1 MSSSTNSGSC
11 FSQAAKKHYLS
22 QAAISQQISKLEE
35 EVGVRLFDRSKYR
48 PELTEAGKY
57 YYQKIKQ
64 LSEEYEKIEKQ
75 TRYIQKKNSQK
86 IVVGITGPFENKY
99 LPRIINEYKEGHET
113 HFDVRVYTFE
123 EGKKLLEAGDIDI
136 AFGLSSEFSVNPDIS
151 YETIHQSET
160 CIVCSRKNRLSQYKS
175 INPILVKDEPMITLS
190 SQMGRKFYDDFMKE
204 IDELKKADMDEAHMG
219 IASGYEVKTDTDKLL
234 VIGRYVVNTAGSSS
248 TTIKYDTIDKQNKL
262 LITLPSLFK
271 DEAYIDI
278 ISENIK
284 AQMKEQMKD
293 ENNVYWLEDEM
304 MGDENFSKIDKNQSF
319 YITKDNQLVIAFD
332 KYEVAPGYMGNP
344 EFIIPSEL
352 LKDAAL
358 IWLQPCVQRMKAEL
372 ERHLSCWL

>member
-1 MSSSTNSGSC
+1 MNRFRNEYENIEIPDELEFLVRTTIKEQEKKMKRKNIINKSVIAAAVAGVVFVGSINLSSEISYALSEVPVLGSIVRVLT
-11 FSQAAKKHYLS
+11 FKTFELKDNNFDAELKTP
-22 QAAISQQISKLEE
+22 AIEGLDSKLEAMLNE
-35 EVGVRLFDRSKYR
+35 
-48 PELTEAGKY
+48 
-57 YYQKIKQ
+57 
-64 LSEEYEKIEKQ
+64 
-75 TRYIQKKNSQK
+75 
-86 IVVGITGPFENKY
+86 KY
-99 LPRIINEYKEGHET
+99 LDENQ
-113 HFDVRVYTFE
+113 
-123 EGKKLLEAGDIDI
+123 KL
-136 AFGLSSEFSVNPDIS
+136 
-151 YETIHQSET
+151 
-160 CIVCSRKNRLSQYKS
+160 
-175 INPILVKDEPMITLS
+175 
-190 SQMGRKFYDDFMKE
+190 YDDFMKE

-293 ENNVYWLEDEM
+293 ESNVYWLEDEM

-352 LKDAAL
+352 LKDAL
-358 IWLQPCVQRMKAEL
+358 VSEEYIK
-372 ERHLSCWL
+372 

>member
-1 MSSSTNSGSC
+1 MNK
-11 FSQAAKKHYLS
+11 F
-22 QAAISQQISKLEE
+22 
-35 EVGVRLFDRSKYR
+35 RN
-48 PELTEAGKY
+48 
-57 YYQKIKQ
+57 
-64 LSEEYEKIEKQ
+64 EYENIEIPDELEFLVRTTIKEQ
-75 TRYIQKKNSQK
+75 EKKMKRKN
-86 IVVGITGPFENKY
+86 
-99 LPRIINEYKEGHET
+99 IINKS
-113 HFDVRVYTFE
+113 VIAAAV
-123 EGKKLLEAGDIDI
+123 AGVVFVGSIN
-136 AFGLSSEFSVNPDIS
+136 LSSEIS
-151 YETIHQSET
+151 YALSEVPVLGS
-160 CIVCSRKNRLSQYKS
+160 IVRVLTFKTFELKDNNFDAELKS
-175 INPILVKDEPMITLS
+175 PAIEGLDSNLEAMLNEKYLDENQKL
-190 SQMGRKFYDDFMKE
+190 YDDFMKE

-352 LKDAAL
+352 LKDVL
-358 IWLQPCVQRMKAEL
+358 VSEEYIK
-372 ERHLSCWL
+372 

>member
-1 MSSSTNSGSC
+1 MNKFRNEYENIEIPDELEFLVRTTIKEQEKKMKRKNIINKSVIAAAVAGVVFVGSINLSSEISYALSEVPVLGSIVRVLT
-11 FSQAAKKHYLS
+11 FKTFELKDNNFDAQLKTP
-22 QAAISQQISKLEE
+22 AIEGLDSKLEAMLNE
-35 EVGVRLFDRSKYR
+35 
-48 PELTEAGKY
+48 
-57 YYQKIKQ
+57 
-64 LSEEYEKIEKQ
+64 
-75 TRYIQKKNSQK
+75 
-86 IVVGITGPFENKY
+86 KY
-99 LPRIINEYKEGHET
+99 LDENQ
-113 HFDVRVYTFE
+113 
-123 EGKKLLEAGDIDI
+123 KL
-136 AFGLSSEFSVNPDIS
+136 
-151 YETIHQSET
+151 
-160 CIVCSRKNRLSQYKS
+160 
-175 INPILVKDEPMITLS
+175 
-190 SQMGRKFYDDFMKE
+190 YDDFMKE

-304 MGDENFSKIDKNQSF
+304 MGDENFSNIDKNQSF

-352 LKDAAL
+352 LKDAL
-358 IWLQPCVQRMKAEL
+358 VSEKYIK
-372 ERHLSCWL
+372 

>member
-1 MSSSTNSGSC
+1 MNKFRNEYENIEIPDELEFLVRTTIKEQEKKMKRKNIINKSVIAAAVAGVVFVGSINLSSEISYALSEVPVLGSIVRVLT
-11 FSQAAKKHYLS
+11 FKTFELKDNNFDAQLKTP
-22 QAAISQQISKLEE
+22 AIEGLDSKLEAMLNE
-35 EVGVRLFDRSKYR
+35 
-48 PELTEAGKY
+48 
-57 YYQKIKQ
+57 
-64 LSEEYEKIEKQ
+64 
-75 TRYIQKKNSQK
+75 
-86 IVVGITGPFENKY
+86 KY
-99 LPRIINEYKEGHET
+99 LDENQ
-113 HFDVRVYTFE
+113 
-123 EGKKLLEAGDIDI
+123 KL
-136 AFGLSSEFSVNPDIS
+136 
-151 YETIHQSET
+151 
-160 CIVCSRKNRLSQYKS
+160 
-175 INPILVKDEPMITLS
+175 
-190 SQMGRKFYDDFMKE
+190 YDDFMKE

-304 MGDENFSKIDKNQSF
+304 MGDENFSNIDKNQSF

-352 LKDAAL
+352 LKDAL
-358 IWLQPCVQRMKAEL
+358 VSEEYIK
-372 ERHLSCWL
+372 

>member
-1 MSSSTNSGSC
+1 MNRFRNEYENIEIPDELEFLVRTTIKEQEKKMKRKNIINKSVIAAAVAGVVFVGSINLSSEISYALSEVPVLGSIVRVLT
-11 FSQAAKKHYLS
+11 FKTFELKDNNFDAELKTP
-22 QAAISQQISKLEE
+22 AIEGLDSKLEAMLNE
-35 EVGVRLFDRSKYR
+35 
-48 PELTEAGKY
+48 
-57 YYQKIKQ
+57 
-64 LSEEYEKIEKQ
+64 
-75 TRYIQKKNSQK
+75 
-86 IVVGITGPFENKY
+86 KY
-99 LPRIINEYKEGHET
+99 LDENQ
-113 HFDVRVYTFE
+113 
-123 EGKKLLEAGDIDI
+123 KL
-136 AFGLSSEFSVNPDIS
+136 
-151 YETIHQSET
+151 
-160 CIVCSRKNRLSQYKS
+160 
-175 INPILVKDEPMITLS
+175 
-190 SQMGRKFYDDFMKE
+190 YDDFMKE

-248 TTIKYDTIDKQNKL
+248 TTIKYDTIDKQNKI

-271 DEAYIDI
+271 DEAYIDM

-293 ENNVYWLEDEM
+293 ESKVYWLEDEM

-352 LKDAAL
+352 LKDAL
-358 IWLQPCVQRMKAEL
+358 VSEEYIK
-372 ERHLSCWL
+372 

>member
-1 MSSSTNSGSC
+1 MNKFRNEYENIEIPDELEFLVRTTIKEQEKKMKRKNIINKSVIAAAVAGVVFVGSINLSSEISYALSEVPVLGSIVRVLT
-11 FSQAAKKHYLS
+11 FKTFELKDNNFDAELKTP
-22 QAAISQQISKLEE
+22 AIEGLDSKLEAMLNE
-35 EVGVRLFDRSKYR
+35 
-48 PELTEAGKY
+48 
-57 YYQKIKQ
+57 
-64 LSEEYEKIEKQ
+64 
-75 TRYIQKKNSQK
+75 
-86 IVVGITGPFENKY
+86 KY
-99 LPRIINEYKEGHET
+99 LDENQ
-113 HFDVRVYTFE
+113 
-123 EGKKLLEAGDIDI
+123 KL
-136 AFGLSSEFSVNPDIS
+136 
-151 YETIHQSET
+151 
-160 CIVCSRKNRLSQYKS
+160 
-175 INPILVKDEPMITLS
+175 
-190 SQMGRKFYDDFMKE
+190 YDDFMKE

-248 TTIKYDTIDKQNKL
+248 TTIKYDTIDKQNKI

-293 ENNVYWLEDEM
+293 ESNVYWLEDEM

-352 LKDAAL
+352 LKDVL
-358 IWLQPCVQRMKAEL
+358 VSEEYIK
-372 ERHLSCWL
+372 

>member
-1 MSSSTNSGSC
+1 MNK
-11 FSQAAKKHYLS
+11 F
-22 QAAISQQISKLEE
+22 
-35 EVGVRLFDRSKYR
+35 RN
-48 PELTEAGKY
+48 
-57 YYQKIKQ
+57 
-64 LSEEYEKIEKQ
+64 EYENIEIPDELEFLVRTTIKEQ
-75 TRYIQKKNSQK
+75 EKKMKRKN
-86 IVVGITGPFENKY
+86 
-99 LPRIINEYKEGHET
+99 IINKS
-113 HFDVRVYTFE
+113 VIAAAV
-123 EGKKLLEAGDIDI
+123 AGVVFVGSIN
-136 AFGLSSEFSVNPDIS
+136 LSSEIS
-151 YETIHQSET
+151 YALSEVPVLGS
-160 CIVCSRKNRLSQYKS
+160 IVRVLTFKTFEL
-175 INPILVKDEPMITLS
+175 KDNNFDAELKTPAIEGLDSNLEAMLN
-190 SQMGRKFYDDFMKE
+190 QKYLDENQKLYDDFMKE

-248 TTIKYDTIDKQNKL
+248 TTIKYDTIDKQNKI

-344 EFIIPSEL
+344 AFIIPSEL
-352 LKDAAL
+352 LKDAL
-358 IWLQPCVQRMKAEL
+358 VSEEYIK
-372 ERHLSCWL
+372 

>member
-1 MSSSTNSGSC
+1 MNKFRNEYENIEIPDELEFLVRTTIKEQEKKMKRKNIINKSVIAAAVAGVVFVGSINLSSEISYALSEVPVLGSIVRVLT
-11 FSQAAKKHYLS
+11 FKTFELKDNNFDAELKTP
-22 QAAISQQISKLEE
+22 AIEGLDSKLEAMLNE
-35 EVGVRLFDRSKYR
+35 
-48 PELTEAGKY
+48 
-57 YYQKIKQ
+57 
-64 LSEEYEKIEKQ
+64 
-75 TRYIQKKNSQK
+75 
-86 IVVGITGPFENKY
+86 KY
-99 LPRIINEYKEGHET
+99 LDENQ
-113 HFDVRVYTFE
+113 
-123 EGKKLLEAGDIDI
+123 KL
-136 AFGLSSEFSVNPDIS
+136 
-151 YETIHQSET
+151 
-160 CIVCSRKNRLSQYKS
+160 
-175 INPILVKDEPMITLS
+175 
-190 SQMGRKFYDDFMKE
+190 YDDFMKE
-204 IDELKKADMDEAHMG
+204 IDELKKADMEEAHMG

-248 TTIKYDTIDKQNKL
+248 TTIKYDTIDKQNKI

-304 MGDENFSKIDKNQSF
+304 MGDENFSNIDKNQSF

-352 LKDAAL
+352 LKDTL
-358 IWLQPCVQRMKAEL
+358 VSEEYIK
-372 ERHLSCWL
+372 

>member
-1 MSSSTNSGSC
+1 MNKFRNEYENIEIPDELEFLVRTTIKEQEKKMKRKNIINKSVIAAAVAGVVFVGSINLSSEISYALSEVPVLGSIVRVLT
-11 FSQAAKKHYLS
+11 FKTFELKDNNFDAQLKTP
-22 QAAISQQISKLEE
+22 AIEGLDSKLEAMLNE
-35 EVGVRLFDRSKYR
+35 
-48 PELTEAGKY
+48 
-57 YYQKIKQ
+57 
-64 LSEEYEKIEKQ
+64 
-75 TRYIQKKNSQK
+75 
-86 IVVGITGPFENKY
+86 KY
-99 LPRIINEYKEGHET
+99 LDENQ
-113 HFDVRVYTFE
+113 
-123 EGKKLLEAGDIDI
+123 KL
-136 AFGLSSEFSVNPDIS
+136 
-151 YETIHQSET
+151 
-160 CIVCSRKNRLSQYKS
+160 
-175 INPILVKDEPMITLS
+175 
-190 SQMGRKFYDDFMKE
+190 YDDFMKE
-204 IDELKKADMDEAHMG
+204 IDEMKKADMDEAHMG

-319 YITKDNQLVIAFD
+319 YITKDNQLIIAFD

-352 LKDAAL
+352 LKDAL
-358 IWLQPCVQRMKAEL
+358 VSEEYIK
-372 ERHLSCWL
+372 

>member
-1 MSSSTNSGSC
+1 MNKFRNEYENIEIPDELEFLVRTTIKEQEKKMKRKNIINKSVIAAAVAGVVFVGSINLSSEISYALSEVPVLGSIVRVLT
-11 FSQAAKKHYLS
+11 FKTFELKDNNFDAELKTP
-22 QAAISQQISKLEE
+22 AIEGLDSKLEAMLNE
-35 EVGVRLFDRSKYR
+35 
-48 PELTEAGKY
+48 
-57 YYQKIKQ
+57 
-64 LSEEYEKIEKQ
+64 
-75 TRYIQKKNSQK
+75 
-86 IVVGITGPFENKY
+86 KY
-99 LPRIINEYKEGHET
+99 LDENQ
-113 HFDVRVYTFE
+113 
-123 EGKKLLEAGDIDI
+123 KL
-136 AFGLSSEFSVNPDIS
+136 
-151 YETIHQSET
+151 
-160 CIVCSRKNRLSQYKS
+160 
-175 INPILVKDEPMITLS
+175 
-190 SQMGRKFYDDFMKE
+190 YDDFMKE
-204 IDELKKADMDEAHMG
+204 IDELKKADMEEAHMG

-248 TTIKYDTIDKQNKL
+248 TTIKYDTIDKQNKI

-332 KYEVAPGYMGNP
+332 KYEIAPGYMGNP

-352 LKDAAL
+352 LKDVL
-358 IWLQPCVQRMKAEL
+358 VSEEYIK
-372 ERHLSCWL
+372 

>member
-1 MSSSTNSGSC
+1 MNR
-11 FSQAAKKHYLS
+11 F
-22 QAAISQQISKLEE
+22 
-35 EVGVRLFDRSKYR
+35 RN
-48 PELTEAGKY
+48 
-57 YYQKIKQ
+57 
-64 LSEEYEKIEKQ
+64 EYENIEIPDELEFLVRTTIKEQ
-75 TRYIQKKNSQK
+75 EKKMKRKN
-86 IVVGITGPFENKY
+86 
-99 LPRIINEYKEGHET
+99 IINKS
-113 HFDVRVYTFE
+113 VIAAAV
-123 EGKKLLEAGDIDI
+123 AGVVFVGSIN
-136 AFGLSSEFSVNPDIS
+136 LSSEIS
-151 YETIHQSET
+151 YALSEVPVLGS
-160 CIVCSRKNRLSQYKS
+160 IVRVLTFKTFEL
-175 INPILVKDEPMITLS
+175 KDNNFDAELKTPAIEGLDSNLEAMLNEKYLDEN
-190 SQMGRKFYDDFMKE
+190 QKLYDDFMKE

-248 TTIKYDTIDKQNKL
+248 TTIKYDTIDKQNKI

-293 ENNVYWLEDEM
+293 ESNVYWLEDEM

-352 LKDAAL
+352 LKDAL
-358 IWLQPCVQRMKAEL
+358 VSEEYIK
-372 ERHLSCWL
+372 

>member
-1 MSSSTNSGSC
+1 MNKFRNEYENIEIPDELEFLVRTTIKEQEKKMKRKNIINKSVIAAAVAGVVFVGSINLSSEISYALSEVPVLGSIVRVLT
-11 FSQAAKKHYLS
+11 FKTFELKDNNFDAQLKTP
-22 QAAISQQISKLEE
+22 AIEGLDSKLEAMLNE
-35 EVGVRLFDRSKYR
+35 
-48 PELTEAGKY
+48 
-57 YYQKIKQ
+57 
-64 LSEEYEKIEKQ
+64 
-75 TRYIQKKNSQK
+75 
-86 IVVGITGPFENKY
+86 KY
-99 LPRIINEYKEGHET
+99 LDENQ
-113 HFDVRVYTFE
+113 
-123 EGKKLLEAGDIDI
+123 KL
-136 AFGLSSEFSVNPDIS
+136 
-151 YETIHQSET
+151 
-160 CIVCSRKNRLSQYKS
+160 
-175 INPILVKDEPMITLS
+175 
-190 SQMGRKFYDDFMKE
+190 YDDFMKE

-293 ENNVYWLEDEM
+293 ESNVYWLEDEM

-352 LKDAAL
+352 LKDAL
-358 IWLQPCVQRMKAEL
+358 VSEEYIK
-372 ERHLSCWL
+372 

>member
-1 MSSSTNSGSC
+1 MNKFRNEYENIEIPDELEFLVRTTIKEQEKKMKRKNIINKSVIAAAVAGVVFVGSINLSSEISYALSEVPVLGSIVRVLT
-11 FSQAAKKHYLS
+11 FKTFELKDNNFDAQLKTP
-22 QAAISQQISKLEE
+22 AIEGLDSKLEAMLNE
-35 EVGVRLFDRSKYR
+35 
-48 PELTEAGKY
+48 
-57 YYQKIKQ
+57 
-64 LSEEYEKIEKQ
+64 
-75 TRYIQKKNSQK
+75 
-86 IVVGITGPFENKY
+86 KY
-99 LPRIINEYKEGHET
+99 LDENQ
-113 HFDVRVYTFE
+113 
-123 EGKKLLEAGDIDI
+123 KL
-136 AFGLSSEFSVNPDIS
+136 
-151 YETIHQSET
+151 
-160 CIVCSRKNRLSQYKS
+160 
-175 INPILVKDEPMITLS
+175 
-190 SQMGRKFYDDFMKE
+190 YDDFMKE
-204 IDELKKADMDEAHMG
+204 IDELKKADMEEAHMG

-248 TTIKYDTIDKQNKL
+248 TTIKYDTIDKQNKI

-352 LKDAAL
+352 LKDAL
-358 IWLQPCVQRMKAEL
+358 VSEEYIK
-372 ERHLSCWL
+372 

>member
-1 MSSSTNSGSC
+1 MNRFRNEYENIEIPDELEFLVRTTIKEQEKKMKRKNIINKSVIAAAVAGVVFVGSINLNSEISYALSEVPVLGSIVRVLT
-11 FSQAAKKHYLS
+11 FKTFELKDNNFDAQLKTP
-22 QAAISQQISKLEE
+22 AIEGLDSKLEAMLNE
-35 EVGVRLFDRSKYR
+35 
-48 PELTEAGKY
+48 
-57 YYQKIKQ
+57 
-64 LSEEYEKIEKQ
+64 
-75 TRYIQKKNSQK
+75 
-86 IVVGITGPFENKY
+86 KY
-99 LPRIINEYKEGHET
+99 LDENQ
-113 HFDVRVYTFE
+113 
-123 EGKKLLEAGDIDI
+123 KL
-136 AFGLSSEFSVNPDIS
+136 
-151 YETIHQSET
+151 
-160 CIVCSRKNRLSQYKS
+160 
-175 INPILVKDEPMITLS
+175 
-190 SQMGRKFYDDFMKE
+190 YDDFMKE

-352 LKDAAL
+352 LKDAL
-358 IWLQPCVQRMKAEL
+358 VSEEYIK
-372 ERHLSCWL
+372 

>member
-1 MSSSTNSGSC
+1 MNKFRNEYENIEIPDELEFLVRTTIKEQEKKMKRKNIINKSVIAAAVAGVVFVGSINLSSEISYALSEVPVLGSIVRVLT
-11 FSQAAKKHYLS
+11 FKTFELKDNNFDAQLKTP
-22 QAAISQQISKLEE
+22 AIEGLDSKLEAMLNE
-35 EVGVRLFDRSKYR
+35 
-48 PELTEAGKY
+48 
-57 YYQKIKQ
+57 
-64 LSEEYEKIEKQ
+64 
-75 TRYIQKKNSQK
+75 
-86 IVVGITGPFENKY
+86 KY
-99 LPRIINEYKEGHET
+99 LDENQ
-113 HFDVRVYTFE
+113 
-123 EGKKLLEAGDIDI
+123 KL
-136 AFGLSSEFSVNPDIS
+136 
-151 YETIHQSET
+151 
-160 CIVCSRKNRLSQYKS
+160 
-175 INPILVKDEPMITLS
+175 
-190 SQMGRKFYDDFMKE
+190 YDDFMKE
-204 IDELKKADMDEAHMG
+204 IDEMKKADMDEAHMG

-248 TTIKYDTIDKQNKL
+248 TTIKYDTIDKQNKI

-352 LKDAAL
+352 LKDAL
-358 IWLQPCVQRMKAEL
+358 VSEEYIK
-372 ERHLSCWL
+372 

>member
-1 MSSSTNSGSC
+1 MNR
-11 FSQAAKKHYLS
+11 F
-22 QAAISQQISKLEE
+22 
-35 EVGVRLFDRSKYR
+35 RN
-48 PELTEAGKY
+48 
-57 YYQKIKQ
+57 
-64 LSEEYEKIEKQ
+64 EYENIEIPDELEFLVRTTIKEQ
-75 TRYIQKKNSQK
+75 EKKMKRKN
-86 IVVGITGPFENKY
+86 
-99 LPRIINEYKEGHET
+99 IINKS
-113 HFDVRVYTFE
+113 VIAAAV
-123 EGKKLLEAGDIDI
+123 AGVVFVGSIN
-136 AFGLSSEFSVNPDIS
+136 LSSEIS
-151 YETIHQSET
+151 YALSEVPVLGS
-160 CIVCSRKNRLSQYKS
+160 IVRVLTFKTFELKDNNFDAELKS
-175 INPILVKDEPMITLS
+175 PAIEGLDSNLEAMLNEKYLDENQKL
-190 SQMGRKFYDDFMKE
+190 YDDFMKE

-234 VIGRYVVNTAGSSS
+234 VIGRYVVTTVGSSS
-248 TTIKYDTIDKQNKL
+248 TTIKYDTIDKQNKI

-352 LKDAAL
+352 LKDAL
-358 IWLQPCVQRMKAEL
+358 VSEEYIK
-372 ERHLSCWL
+372 

>member
-1 MSSSTNSGSC
+1 MNKFRNEYENIEIPDELEFLVRTTIKEQEKKMKRKNIINKSVIAAAVAGVVFVGSINLSSEISYALSEVPVLGSIVRVLT
-11 FSQAAKKHYLS
+11 FKTFELKDNNFDAQLKTP
-22 QAAISQQISKLEE
+22 AIEGLDSKLEAM
-35 EVGVRLFDRSKYR
+35 LN
-48 PELTEAGKY
+48 
-57 YYQKIKQ
+57 Q
-64 LSEEYEKIEKQ
+64 
-75 TRYIQKKNSQK
+75 
-86 IVVGITGPFENKY
+86 KY
-99 LPRIINEYKEGHET
+99 LDENQ
-113 HFDVRVYTFE
+113 
-123 EGKKLLEAGDIDI
+123 KL
-136 AFGLSSEFSVNPDIS
+136 
-151 YETIHQSET
+151 
-160 CIVCSRKNRLSQYKS
+160 
-175 INPILVKDEPMITLS
+175 
-190 SQMGRKFYDDFMKE
+190 YDDFMKE

-248 TTIKYDTIDKQNKL
+248 TTIKYDTIDKQNKI

-352 LKDAAL
+352 LKDVL
-358 IWLQPCVQRMKAEL
+358 VSEEYIK
-372 ERHLSCWL
+372 

>member
-1 MSSSTNSGSC
+1 MNRFRNEYENIEIPDALEFLVRTTIKEQEKKMKRKNIINKSVIAAAVAGVVFVGSINLSSEISYALSEVPVLGSIVRVLT
-11 FSQAAKKHYLS
+11 FKTFELKDNNFDAQLKTP
-22 QAAISQQISKLEE
+22 AIEGLDSKLEAMLNE
-35 EVGVRLFDRSKYR
+35 
-48 PELTEAGKY
+48 
-57 YYQKIKQ
+57 
-64 LSEEYEKIEKQ
+64 
-75 TRYIQKKNSQK
+75 
-86 IVVGITGPFENKY
+86 KY
-99 LPRIINEYKEGHET
+99 LDENQ
-113 HFDVRVYTFE
+113 
-123 EGKKLLEAGDIDI
+123 KL
-136 AFGLSSEFSVNPDIS
+136 
-151 YETIHQSET
+151 
-160 CIVCSRKNRLSQYKS
+160 
-175 INPILVKDEPMITLS
+175 
-190 SQMGRKFYDDFMKE
+190 YDDFMKE

-248 TTIKYDTIDKQNKL
+248 TTIKYDTIDKQNKI

-332 KYEVAPGYMGNP
+332 KYEIAPGYMGNP

-352 LKDAAL
+352 LKDVL
-358 IWLQPCVQRMKAEL
+358 VSEEYIK
-372 ERHLSCWL
+372 

>member
-1 MSSSTNSGSC
+1 MNR
-11 FSQAAKKHYLS
+11 F
-22 QAAISQQISKLEE
+22 
-35 EVGVRLFDRSKYR
+35 RN
-48 PELTEAGKY
+48 
-57 YYQKIKQ
+57 
-64 LSEEYEKIEKQ
+64 EYENIEIPDELEFLVRTTIKEQ
-75 TRYIQKKNSQK
+75 EKKMKRKN
-86 IVVGITGPFENKY
+86 
-99 LPRIINEYKEGHET
+99 IINKS
-113 HFDVRVYTFE
+113 VIAAAV
-123 EGKKLLEAGDIDI
+123 AGVVFVGSIN
-136 AFGLSSEFSVNPDIS
+136 LSSEIS
-151 YETIHQSET
+151 YALSEVPVLGS
-160 CIVCSRKNRLSQYKS
+160 IVRVLTFKTFEL
-175 INPILVKDEPMITLS
+175 KDNNFDAELKTPAIEGLDSNLEAMLN
-190 SQMGRKFYDDFMKE
+190 QKYLDENQKLYDDFMKE

-352 LKDAAL
+352 LKDVL
-358 IWLQPCVQRMKAEL
+358 VSEEYIK
-372 ERHLSCWL
+372 

>member
-1 MSSSTNSGSC
+1 MNKFRNEYENIEIPDELEFLVRTTIKEQEKKMKRKNIINKSVIAAAVAGVVFVGSINLSSEISYALSEVPVLGSIVRVLT
-11 FSQAAKKHYLS
+11 FKTFELKDNNFDAELKTP
-22 QAAISQQISKLEE
+22 AIEGLDSKLEAMLNE
-35 EVGVRLFDRSKYR
+35 
-48 PELTEAGKY
+48 
-57 YYQKIKQ
+57 
-64 LSEEYEKIEKQ
+64 
-75 TRYIQKKNSQK
+75 
-86 IVVGITGPFENKY
+86 KY
-99 LPRIINEYKEGHET
+99 LDENQ
-113 HFDVRVYTFE
+113 
-123 EGKKLLEAGDIDI
+123 KL
-136 AFGLSSEFSVNPDIS
+136 
-151 YETIHQSET
+151 
-160 CIVCSRKNRLSQYKS
+160 
-175 INPILVKDEPMITLS
+175 
-190 SQMGRKFYDDFMKE
+190 YDDFMKE
-204 IDELKKADMDEAHMG
+204 IDELKKADMEEAHMG

-248 TTIKYDTIDKQNKL
+248 TTIKYDTIDKQNKI

-352 LKDAAL
+352 LKDVL
-358 IWLQPCVQRMKAEL
+358 VSEEYIK
-372 ERHLSCWL
+372 

>member
-1 MSSSTNSGSC
+1 MNKFRNEYENIEIPDELEFLVRTTIKEQEKKMKRKNIINKSVIAAAVAGVVFVGSINLSSEISYALSEVPVLGSIVRVLT
-11 FSQAAKKHYLS
+11 FKTFELKDNNFDAELKTP
-22 QAAISQQISKLEE
+22 AIEGLDSKLEAMLNE
-35 EVGVRLFDRSKYR
+35 
-48 PELTEAGKY
+48 
-57 YYQKIKQ
+57 
-64 LSEEYEKIEKQ
+64 
-75 TRYIQKKNSQK
+75 
-86 IVVGITGPFENKY
+86 KY
-99 LPRIINEYKEGHET
+99 LDENQ
-113 HFDVRVYTFE
+113 
-123 EGKKLLEAGDIDI
+123 KL
-136 AFGLSSEFSVNPDIS
+136 
-151 YETIHQSET
+151 
-160 CIVCSRKNRLSQYKS
+160 
-175 INPILVKDEPMITLS
+175 
-190 SQMGRKFYDDFMKE
+190 YDDFMKE
-204 IDELKKADMDEAHMG
+204 IDELKKADMEEAHMG

-352 LKDAAL
+352 LKDAL
-358 IWLQPCVQRMKAEL
+358 VSEEYIK
-372 ERHLSCWL
+372 

>member
-1 MSSSTNSGSC
+1 MKRKNIINKSVIAAAVAGVVFVGSINLSSEISYALSEVPVLGSIVRVLT
-11 FSQAAKKHYLS
+11 FKTFELKDNNFDAELKTP
-22 QAAISQQISKLEE
+22 AIEGLDSKLEAMLNE
-35 EVGVRLFDRSKYR
+35 
-48 PELTEAGKY
+48 
-57 YYQKIKQ
+57 
-64 LSEEYEKIEKQ
+64 
-75 TRYIQKKNSQK
+75 
-86 IVVGITGPFENKY
+86 KY
-99 LPRIINEYKEGHET
+99 LDENQ
-113 HFDVRVYTFE
+113 
-123 EGKKLLEAGDIDI
+123 KL
-136 AFGLSSEFSVNPDIS
+136 
-151 YETIHQSET
+151 
-160 CIVCSRKNRLSQYKS
+160 
-175 INPILVKDEPMITLS
+175 
-190 SQMGRKFYDDFMKE
+190 YDDFMKE

-293 ENNVYWLEDEM
+293 ESNVYWLEDEM

-352 LKDAAL
+352 LKDAL
-358 IWLQPCVQRMKAEL
+358 VSEEYIK
-372 ERHLSCWL
+372 

>member
-1 MSSSTNSGSC
+1 MNKFRNEYENIEIPDELEFLVRTTIKEKEKKMKRKNIINISVIAAAVAGVVFVGSINLSSEISYALSEVPVLGSIVRVLT
-11 FSQAAKKHYLS
+11 FKTFELKDNNFDAELKTP
-22 QAAISQQISKLEE
+22 AIEGLDSKLEAMLNE
-35 EVGVRLFDRSKYR
+35 
-48 PELTEAGKY
+48 
-57 YYQKIKQ
+57 
-64 LSEEYEKIEKQ
+64 
-75 TRYIQKKNSQK
+75 
-86 IVVGITGPFENKY
+86 KY
-99 LPRIINEYKEGHET
+99 LDENQ
-113 HFDVRVYTFE
+113 
-123 EGKKLLEAGDIDI
+123 KL
-136 AFGLSSEFSVNPDIS
+136 
-151 YETIHQSET
+151 
-160 CIVCSRKNRLSQYKS
+160 
-175 INPILVKDEPMITLS
+175 
-190 SQMGRKFYDDFMKE
+190 YDDFMKE

-248 TTIKYDTIDKQNKL
+248 TTIKYDTIDKQNKI

-293 ENNVYWLEDEM
+293 ENNLYWLEDEM

-352 LKDAAL
+352 LKDVL
-358 IWLQPCVQRMKAEL
+358 VSEEYIK
-372 ERHLSCWL
+372 

>member
-1 MSSSTNSGSC
+1 MNKFRNEYENIEIPDELEFLVRTTIKEQEKKMKRKNIINKSVIAAAVAGVVFVGRINLSSEISYALSEVPVLGSIVRVLT
-11 FSQAAKKHYLS
+11 FKTFELKDNNFDAQLKTP
-22 QAAISQQISKLEE
+22 AIEGLDSKLEAMLNE
-35 EVGVRLFDRSKYR
+35 
-48 PELTEAGKY
+48 
-57 YYQKIKQ
+57 
-64 LSEEYEKIEKQ
+64 
-75 TRYIQKKNSQK
+75 
-86 IVVGITGPFENKY
+86 KY
-99 LPRIINEYKEGHET
+99 LDENQ
-113 HFDVRVYTFE
+113 
-123 EGKKLLEAGDIDI
+123 KL
-136 AFGLSSEFSVNPDIS
+136 
-151 YETIHQSET
+151 
-160 CIVCSRKNRLSQYKS
+160 
-175 INPILVKDEPMITLS
+175 
-190 SQMGRKFYDDFMKE
+190 YDDFMKE
-204 IDELKKADMDEAHMG
+204 IDELKKADMEEAHMG

-248 TTIKYDTIDKQNKL
+248 TTIKYDTIDKQNKI

-332 KYEVAPGYMGNP
+332 KYEIAPGYMGNP

-352 LKDAAL
+352 LKDAL
-358 IWLQPCVQRMKAEL
+358 VSEEYIK
-372 ERHLSCWL
+372 

>member
-1 MSSSTNSGSC
+1 MNRFRNEYENIEIPDELEFLVRTTIKEQEKKMKRKNIINKSVIAAAVAGVVFVGSINLSSEISYALSEVPVLGSIVRVLT
-11 FSQAAKKHYLS
+11 FKTFELKDNNFDAELKTP
-22 QAAISQQISKLEE
+22 AIEGLDSKLEAMLNE
-35 EVGVRLFDRSKYR
+35 
-48 PELTEAGKY
+48 
-57 YYQKIKQ
+57 
-64 LSEEYEKIEKQ
+64 
-75 TRYIQKKNSQK
+75 
-86 IVVGITGPFENKY
+86 KY
-99 LPRIINEYKEGHET
+99 LDENQ
-113 HFDVRVYTFE
+113 
-123 EGKKLLEAGDIDI
+123 KL
-136 AFGLSSEFSVNPDIS
+136 
-151 YETIHQSET
+151 
-160 CIVCSRKNRLSQYKS
+160 
-175 INPILVKDEPMITLS
+175 
-190 SQMGRKFYDDFMKE
+190 YDDFMKE

-271 DEAYIDI
+271 DEAYIDM

-352 LKDAAL
+352 LKDAL
-358 IWLQPCVQRMKAEL
+358 VSEEYIK
-372 ERHLSCWL
+372 

>member
-1 MSSSTNSGSC
+1 MNK
-11 FSQAAKKHYLS
+11 F
-22 QAAISQQISKLEE
+22 
-35 EVGVRLFDRSKYR
+35 RN
-48 PELTEAGKY
+48 
-57 YYQKIKQ
+57 
-64 LSEEYEKIEKQ
+64 EYENIEIPDELEFLVRTTIKEQ
-75 TRYIQKKNSQK
+75 EKKMKRKN
-86 IVVGITGPFENKY
+86 
-99 LPRIINEYKEGHET
+99 IINKS
-113 HFDVRVYTFE
+113 VIAAAV
-123 EGKKLLEAGDIDI
+123 AGVVFVGSIN
-136 AFGLSSEFSVNPDIS
+136 LSSEIS
-151 YETIHQSET
+151 YALSEVPVLGS
-160 CIVCSRKNRLSQYKS
+160 IVRVLTFKTFEL
-175 INPILVKDEPMITLS
+175 KDNNFDAELKTPAIEGLDSNLEAMLNEKYLDEN
-190 SQMGRKFYDDFMKE
+190 QKLYDDFMKE

-293 ENNVYWLEDEM
+293 ENKVYWLEDEM
-304 MGDENFSKIDKNQSF
+304 MGDENFSNIDKNQSF

-352 LKDAAL
+352 LKDVL
-358 IWLQPCVQRMKAEL
+358 VSDEYIK
-372 ERHLSCWL
+372 

>member
-1 MSSSTNSGSC
+1 MNR
-11 FSQAAKKHYLS
+11 F
-22 QAAISQQISKLEE
+22 
-35 EVGVRLFDRSKYR
+35 RN
-48 PELTEAGKY
+48 
-57 YYQKIKQ
+57 
-64 LSEEYEKIEKQ
+64 EYENIEIPDELEFLVRTTIKEQ
-75 TRYIQKKNSQK
+75 EKKMKRKN
-86 IVVGITGPFENKY
+86 
-99 LPRIINEYKEGHET
+99 IINKS
-113 HFDVRVYTFE
+113 VIAAAV
-123 EGKKLLEAGDIDI
+123 AGVVFVGSIN
-136 AFGLSSEFSVNPDIS
+136 LSSEIS
-151 YETIHQSET
+151 YALSEVPVLGS
-160 CIVCSRKNRLSQYKS
+160 IVRVLTFKTFEL
-175 INPILVKDEPMITLS
+175 KDNNFDAELKTPAIEGLDSNLEAMLN
-190 SQMGRKFYDDFMKE
+190 QKYLDENQKLYDDFMKE
-204 IDELKKADMDEAHMG
+204 IDELKKADMEEAHMG

-248 TTIKYDTIDKQNKL
+248 TTIKYDTIDKQNKI

-352 LKDAAL
+352 LKDAL
-358 IWLQPCVQRMKAEL
+358 VSEEYIK
-372 ERHLSCWL
+372 

>member
-1 MSSSTNSGSC
+1 MNR
-11 FSQAAKKHYLS
+11 F
-22 QAAISQQISKLEE
+22 
-35 EVGVRLFDRSKYR
+35 RN
-48 PELTEAGKY
+48 
-57 YYQKIKQ
+57 
-64 LSEEYEKIEKQ
+64 EYENIEIPDELEFLVRTTIKEQ
-75 TRYIQKKNSQK
+75 EKKMKRKN
-86 IVVGITGPFENKY
+86 
-99 LPRIINEYKEGHET
+99 IINKS
-113 HFDVRVYTFE
+113 VIAAAV
-123 EGKKLLEAGDIDI
+123 AGVVFVGSIN
-136 AFGLSSEFSVNPDIS
+136 LSSEIS
-151 YETIHQSET
+151 YALSEVPVLGS
-160 CIVCSRKNRLSQYKS
+160 IVRVLTFKTFEL
-175 INPILVKDEPMITLS
+175 KDNNFDAQLKTPAIEGLDSNLEAMLNEKYLDEN
-190 SQMGRKFYDDFMKE
+190 QKLYDDFMKE

-248 TTIKYDTIDKQNKL
+248 TTIKYDTIDKQNKI

-352 LKDAAL
+352 LKDVL
-358 IWLQPCVQRMKAEL
+358 VSEEYIK
-372 ERHLSCWL
+372 

>member
-1 MSSSTNSGSC
+1 MNRFRNEYENIEIPDELEFLVRTTIKEQEKKMKRKNIINKSVIAAAVAGVVFVGSINLSSEISYALSEVPVLGSIVRVLT
-11 FSQAAKKHYLS
+11 FKTFELKDNNFDAQLKTP
-22 QAAISQQISKLEE
+22 AIEGLDSKLEAMLNE
-35 EVGVRLFDRSKYR
+35 
-48 PELTEAGKY
+48 
-57 YYQKIKQ
+57 
-64 LSEEYEKIEKQ
+64 
-75 TRYIQKKNSQK
+75 
-86 IVVGITGPFENKY
+86 KY
-99 LPRIINEYKEGHET
+99 LDENQ
-113 HFDVRVYTFE
+113 
-123 EGKKLLEAGDIDI
+123 KL
-136 AFGLSSEFSVNPDIS
+136 
-151 YETIHQSET
+151 
-160 CIVCSRKNRLSQYKS
+160 
-175 INPILVKDEPMITLS
+175 
-190 SQMGRKFYDDFMKE
+190 YDDFMKE

-352 LKDAAL
+352 LKDVL
-358 IWLQPCVQRMKAEL
+358 VSDEYIK
-372 ERHLSCWL
+372 

>member
-1 MSSSTNSGSC
+1 MNKFRNEYENIEIPDELEFLVRTTIKEQEKKMKRKNIINKSVIAAAVAGVVFVGSINLSSEISYALSEVPVLGSIVRVLT
-11 FSQAAKKHYLS
+11 FKTFELKDNNFDAELKTP
-22 QAAISQQISKLEE
+22 AIEGLDSKLEAM
-35 EVGVRLFDRSKYR
+35 LN
-48 PELTEAGKY
+48 
-57 YYQKIKQ
+57 Q
-64 LSEEYEKIEKQ
+64 
-75 TRYIQKKNSQK
+75 
-86 IVVGITGPFENKY
+86 KY
-99 LPRIINEYKEGHET
+99 LDENQ
-113 HFDVRVYTFE
+113 
-123 EGKKLLEAGDIDI
+123 KL
-136 AFGLSSEFSVNPDIS
+136 
-151 YETIHQSET
+151 
-160 CIVCSRKNRLSQYKS
+160 
-175 INPILVKDEPMITLS
+175 
-190 SQMGRKFYDDFMKE
+190 YDDFMKE

-248 TTIKYDTIDKQNKL
+248 TTIKYDIIDKQNKL

-352 LKDAAL
+352 LKDAL
-358 IWLQPCVQRMKAEL
+358 VSEEYIK
-372 ERHLSCWL
+372 

>member
-1 MSSSTNSGSC
+1 MNRFRNEYENIEIPDELEFLVRTTIKEQEKKMKRKNIINKSVIAAAVAGVVFVGSINLSSEISYALSEVPVLGSIVRVLT
-11 FSQAAKKHYLS
+11 FKTFELKDNNFDAQLKTP
-22 QAAISQQISKLEE
+22 AIEGLDSKLEAMLNE
-35 EVGVRLFDRSKYR
+35 
-48 PELTEAGKY
+48 
-57 YYQKIKQ
+57 
-64 LSEEYEKIEKQ
+64 
-75 TRYIQKKNSQK
+75 
-86 IVVGITGPFENKY
+86 KY
-99 LPRIINEYKEGHET
+99 LDENQ
-113 HFDVRVYTFE
+113 
-123 EGKKLLEAGDIDI
+123 KL
-136 AFGLSSEFSVNPDIS
+136 
-151 YETIHQSET
+151 
-160 CIVCSRKNRLSQYKS
+160 
-175 INPILVKDEPMITLS
+175 
-190 SQMGRKFYDDFMKE
+190 YDDFMKE
-204 IDELKKADMDEAHMG
+204 IDELKKADMEEAHMG

-248 TTIKYDTIDKQNKL
+248 TTIKYDTIDKQNKI

-352 LKDAAL
+352 LKDVL
-358 IWLQPCVQRMKAEL
+358 VSDEYIK
-372 ERHLSCWL
+372 

>member
-1 MSSSTNSGSC
+1 MNRFRNEYENIEIPDELEFLVRTTIKEQEKKMKRKNIINKSVIAAAVAGVVFVGSINLSSEISYALSEVPVLGSIVRVLT
-11 FSQAAKKHYLS
+11 FKTFELKDNNFDAQLKTP
-22 QAAISQQISKLEE
+22 AIEGLDSKLEAMLNE
-35 EVGVRLFDRSKYR
+35 
-48 PELTEAGKY
+48 
-57 YYQKIKQ
+57 
-64 LSEEYEKIEKQ
+64 
-75 TRYIQKKNSQK
+75 
-86 IVVGITGPFENKY
+86 KY
-99 LPRIINEYKEGHET
+99 LDENQ
-113 HFDVRVYTFE
+113 
-123 EGKKLLEAGDIDI
+123 KL
-136 AFGLSSEFSVNPDIS
+136 
-151 YETIHQSET
+151 
-160 CIVCSRKNRLSQYKS
+160 
-175 INPILVKDEPMITLS
+175 
-190 SQMGRKFYDDFMKE
+190 YDDFMKE

-352 LKDAAL
+352 LKDAL
-358 IWLQPCVQRMKAEL
+358 VSEEYII
-372 ERHLSCWL
+372 

>member
-1 MSSSTNSGSC
+1 MNKFRNEYENIEIPDELEFLVRTTIKEQEKKMKRKNIINKSVIAAAVAGVVFVGSINLSSEISYALSEVPVLGSIVRVLT
-11 FSQAAKKHYLS
+11 FKTFELKDNNFDAELKTP
-22 QAAISQQISKLEE
+22 AIEGLDSKLEAM
-35 EVGVRLFDRSKYR
+35 LN
-48 PELTEAGKY
+48 
-57 YYQKIKQ
+57 Q
-64 LSEEYEKIEKQ
+64 
-75 TRYIQKKNSQK
+75 
-86 IVVGITGPFENKY
+86 KY
-99 LPRIINEYKEGHET
+99 LDENQ
-113 HFDVRVYTFE
+113 
-123 EGKKLLEAGDIDI
+123 KL
-136 AFGLSSEFSVNPDIS
+136 
-151 YETIHQSET
+151 
-160 CIVCSRKNRLSQYKS
+160 
-175 INPILVKDEPMITLS
+175 
-190 SQMGRKFYDDFMKE
+190 YDDFMKE

-248 TTIKYDTIDKQNKL
+248 TTIKYDIIDKQNKL

-352 LKDAAL
+352 LKDVL
-358 IWLQPCVQRMKAEL
+358 VSEEYIK
-372 ERHLSCWL
+372 

>member
-1 MSSSTNSGSC
+1 MNKFRNEYENIEIPDELEFLVRTTIKEQEKKMKRKNIINKSVIAAAVAGVVFVGSINLSSEISYALSEVPVLGSIVRVLT
-11 FSQAAKKHYLS
+11 FKTFELKDNNFDAQLKTP
-22 QAAISQQISKLEE
+22 AIEGLDSKLEAMLNE
-35 EVGVRLFDRSKYR
+35 
-48 PELTEAGKY
+48 
-57 YYQKIKQ
+57 
-64 LSEEYEKIEKQ
+64 
-75 TRYIQKKNSQK
+75 
-86 IVVGITGPFENKY
+86 KY
-99 LPRIINEYKEGHET
+99 LDENQ
-113 HFDVRVYTFE
+113 
-123 EGKKLLEAGDIDI
+123 KL
-136 AFGLSSEFSVNPDIS
+136 
-151 YETIHQSET
+151 
-160 CIVCSRKNRLSQYKS
+160 
-175 INPILVKDEPMITLS
+175 
-190 SQMGRKFYDDFMKE
+190 YDDFMKE

-332 KYEVAPGYMGNP
+332 KYEIAPGYMGNP

-352 LKDAAL
+352 LKDAL
-358 IWLQPCVQRMKAEL
+358 VSEEYIK
-372 ERHLSCWL
+372 

>member
-1 MSSSTNSGSC
+1 MNK
-11 FSQAAKKHYLS
+11 F
-22 QAAISQQISKLEE
+22 
-35 EVGVRLFDRSKYR
+35 RN
-48 PELTEAGKY
+48 
-57 YYQKIKQ
+57 
-64 LSEEYEKIEKQ
+64 EYENIEIPDELEFLVRTTIKEQ
-75 TRYIQKKNSQK
+75 EKKMKRKN
-86 IVVGITGPFENKY
+86 
-99 LPRIINEYKEGHET
+99 IINKS
-113 HFDVRVYTFE
+113 VIAAAV
-123 EGKKLLEAGDIDI
+123 AGVVFVGSIN
-136 AFGLSSEFSVNPDIS
+136 LSSEIS
-151 YETIHQSET
+151 YALSEVPVLGS
-160 CIVCSRKNRLSQYKS
+160 IVRVLTFKTFEL
-175 INPILVKDEPMITLS
+175 KDNNFDAELKTPAIEGLDSNLEAMLN
-190 SQMGRKFYDDFMKE
+190 QKYLDENQKLYDDFMKE
-204 IDELKKADMDEAHMG
+204 IDELKKADMEEAHMG

-248 TTIKYDTIDKQNKL
+248 TTIQYDTIDKQNKI

-293 ENNVYWLEDEM
+293 ENKVYWLEDEM

-352 LKDAAL
+352 LKDVL
-358 IWLQPCVQRMKAEL
+358 VSEEYIK
-372 ERHLSCWL
+372 

>member
-1 MSSSTNSGSC
+1 MNR
-11 FSQAAKKHYLS
+11 F
-22 QAAISQQISKLEE
+22 
-35 EVGVRLFDRSKYR
+35 RN
-48 PELTEAGKY
+48 
-57 YYQKIKQ
+57 
-64 LSEEYEKIEKQ
+64 EYENIEIPDELEFLVRTTIKEQ
-75 TRYIQKKNSQK
+75 EKKMKRKN
-86 IVVGITGPFENKY
+86 
-99 LPRIINEYKEGHET
+99 IINKS
-113 HFDVRVYTFE
+113 VIAAAV
-123 EGKKLLEAGDIDI
+123 AGVVFVGSIN
-136 AFGLSSEFSVNPDIS
+136 LSSEIS
-151 YETIHQSET
+151 YALSEVPVLGS
-160 CIVCSRKNRLSQYKS
+160 IVRVLTFKTFEL
-175 INPILVKDEPMITLS
+175 KDNNFDAELKTPAIEGLDSNLEAMLN
-190 SQMGRKFYDDFMKE
+190 QKYLDENQKLYDDFMKE
-204 IDELKKADMDEAHMG
+204 IDELKKADMEEAHMG

-248 TTIKYDTIDKQNKL
+248 TTIKYDTIDKQNKI

-293 ENNVYWLEDEM
+293 ENKVYWLEDEM

-352 LKDAAL
+352 LKDAL
-358 IWLQPCVQRMKAEL
+358 VSEEYIK
-372 ERHLSCWL
+372 

>member
-1 MSSSTNSGSC
+1 MNK
-11 FSQAAKKHYLS
+11 F
-22 QAAISQQISKLEE
+22 
-35 EVGVRLFDRSKYR
+35 RN
-48 PELTEAGKY
+48 
-57 YYQKIKQ
+57 
-64 LSEEYEKIEKQ
+64 EYENIEIPDELEFLVRTTIKEQ
-75 TRYIQKKNSQK
+75 EKKMKRKN
-86 IVVGITGPFENKY
+86 
-99 LPRIINEYKEGHET
+99 IINKS
-113 HFDVRVYTFE
+113 VIAAAV
-123 EGKKLLEAGDIDI
+123 AGVVFVGSIN
-136 AFGLSSEFSVNPDIS
+136 LSSEIS
-151 YETIHQSET
+151 YALSEVPVLGS
-160 CIVCSRKNRLSQYKS
+160 IVRVLTFKTFEL
-175 INPILVKDEPMITLS
+175 KDNNFDAQLKTPAIEGLDTKLEAMLNEKYLDEN
-190 SQMGRKFYDDFMKE
+190 QKLYDDFMKE

-248 TTIKYDTIDKQNKL
+248 TTIKYDTIDKQNKI

-352 LKDAAL
+352 LKDAL
-358 IWLQPCVQRMKAEL
+358 VSEEYIK
-372 ERHLSCWL
+372 